1 MSKATRHNRERGIR
15 IGLVE
20 KKVRTF
26 ALDQR
31 REWIRED
38 PKLSIRQQCRL
49 TGVSRSGYYYEPEP
63 ESEENLELM
72 RLLDEQYL
80 RTPFWGV
87 RNMTWWLGRQG
98 WQVNPKRVRR
108 LLRVMGLEAIY
119 PKPRLSIPAPGHRIY
134 PYLLRDVTV
143 DHPDQC
149 WASDITY
156 IRMRGGFV
164 YLVAVMDWY
173 SRYVL
178 SWEVSVSMESSF
190 CLSALDWALQQGQ
203 PEIFNTD
210 QGAQFTSTAFTSR
223 LEKHGVK
230 ISMDG
235 RGRAMDNIFIERL
248 WRTVKYDDIFL
259 HDYADVSEVI
269 AGLKRFFR
277 FYNHERPHQ
286 SLRNQTPAEVYF
298 RRAGK

>member
-1 MSKATRHNRERGIR
+1 M
-15 IGLVE
+15 
-20 KKVRTF
+20 
-26 ALDQR
+26 
-31 REWIRED
+31 
-38 PKLSIRQQCRL
+38 
-49 TGVSRSGYYYEPEP
+49 
-63 ESEENLELM
+63 ENLELM

-87 RNMTWWLGRQG
+87 RNMTWWLGEQG
-98 WQVNPKRVRR
+98 RQVNPKRVRR

-119 PKPRLSIPAPGHRIY
+119 AKPRLSIPAPGHRIY
-134 PYLLRDVTV
+134 PYLLRDVAI
-143 DHPDQC
+143 DHPDHC

-164 YLVAVMDWY
+164 YLVAIMDWY

-190 CLSALDWALQQGQ
+190 CTSALDWALQQGQ

-210 QGAQFTSTAFTSR
+210 QGAQFTSTAFTSQ

-259 HDYADVSEVI
+259 HDYAYVCELI

-286 SLRNQTPAEVYF
+286 SLGYQTPASVYF
-298 RRAGK
+298 AKRKKAD

>member
-1 MSKATRHNRERGIR
+1 
-15 IGLVE
+15 
-20 KKVRTF
+20 
-26 ALDQR
+26 
-31 REWIRED
+31 
-38 PKLSIRQQCRL
+38 
-49 TGVSRSGYYYEPEP
+49 
-63 ESEENLELM
+63 M

-87 RNMTWWLGRQG
+87 RNMTWWLGQQG
-98 WQVNPKRVRR
+98 WPVNPTRVRR

-119 PKPRLSIPAPGHRIY
+119 AKPRLSIPAPGHRIY
-134 PYLLRDVTV
+134 PYLLRDVTIER
-143 DHPDQC
+143 PDQC

-164 YLVAVMDWY
+164 YLVAIMDWY

-178 SWEVSVSMESSF
+178 SWEVSVSLETSF
-190 CLSALDWALQQGQ
+190 CSAALDWALQQGQ

-210 QGAQFTSTAFTSR
+210 QGAQFTSEAFTSR

-259 HDYADVSEVI
+259 HDYADVGEVI

-286 SLRNQTPAEVYF
+286 SLGYQTPAAVYF
-298 RRAGK
+298 QRAPKPGQAGK

>member
-1 MSKATRHNRERGIR
+1 
-15 IGLVE
+15 
-20 KKVRTF
+20 
-26 ALDQR
+26 
-31 REWIRED
+31 
-38 PKLSIRQQCRL
+38 
-49 TGVSRSGYYYEPEP
+49 
-63 ESEENLELM
+63 M

-87 RNMTWWLGRQG
+87 RNMTWWLGQQG
-98 WQVNPKRVRR
+98 WRVNPKRVRR

-119 PKPRLSIPAPGHRIY
+119 AKPRLSVPAPGHRIY
-134 PYLLRDVTV
+134 PYLLRDVTI
-143 DHPDQC
+143 DHPDHC

-164 YLVAVMDWY
+164 YLVAIMDWY

-190 CLSALDWALQQGQ
+190 CVAALDWALQQGQ

-210 QGAQFTSTAFTSR
+210 QGAQFTSEAFTSR

-235 RGRAMDNIFIERL
+235 RGRAMDNVFIERL
-248 WRTVKYDDIFL
+248 WRTVKYEDIFL
-259 HDYADVSEVI
+259 HDYAEVGEVI

-286 SLRNQTPAEVYF
+286 SLGNQTPAQVYF

>member
-1 MSKATRHNRERGIR
+1 
-15 IGLVE
+15 
-20 KKVRTF
+20 
-26 ALDQR
+26 
-31 REWIRED
+31 
-38 PKLSIRQQCRL
+38 
-49 TGVSRSGYYYEPEP
+49 
-63 ESEENLELM
+63 M

-80 RTPFWGV
+80 HTPFWGV

-119 PKPRLSIPAPGHRIY
+119 AKPRLSIPAPGHRIY
-134 PYLLRDVTV
+134 PYLLRDVTI
-143 DHPDQC
+143 DRRDQC

-156 IRMRGGFV
+156 IRIRGGFV
-164 YLVAVMDWY
+164 YLVAIMDWY

-178 SWEVSVSMESSF
+178 SWDVSVSLETSF
-190 CLSALDWALQQGQ
+190 CVAALDWALQQGE

-210 QGAQFTSTAFTSR
+210 QGAQFTSEAFTSR

-235 RGRAMDNIFIERL
+235 RGRVMDNIFIERL

-286 SLRNQTPAEVYF
+286 SLGYQTPAAVYF
-298 RRAGK
+298 RRPPKPETPGK

>member
-1 MSKATRHNRERGIR
+1 
-15 IGLVE
+15 
-20 KKVRTF
+20 
-26 ALDQR
+26 
-31 REWIRED
+31 
-38 PKLSIRQQCRL
+38 
-49 TGVSRSGYYYEPEP
+49 
-63 ESEENLELM
+63 M

-134 PYLLRDVTV
+134 PYLLRDVTI

-164 YLVAVMDWY
+164 YLVAIMDWY

-178 SWEVSVSMESSF
+178 SWEVSVSLETSF
-190 CLSALDWALQQGQ
+190 CTSALDWALQQGQ

-235 RGRAMDNIFIERL
+235 RGRVMDNIFIERL

-259 HDYADVSEVI
+259 HDYADVREVI

-286 SLRNQTPAEVYF
+286 SLGNQTPAEVYF
-298 RRAGK
+298 RWASKTQQPGK

>member
-1 MSKATRHNRERGIR
+1 
-15 IGLVE
+15 
-20 KKVRTF
+20 
-26 ALDQR
+26 
-31 REWIRED
+31 
-38 PKLSIRQQCRL
+38 
-49 TGVSRSGYYYEPEP
+49 
-63 ESEENLELM
+63 M

-87 RNMTWWLGRQG
+87 RNMTWWLGQQG
-98 WQVNPKRVRR
+98 WQVNLKRVRR

-119 PKPRLSIPAPGHRIY
+119 AKPRLSIPAPGHRIY
-134 PYLLRDVTV
+134 PYLLRDVTIER
-143 DHPDQC
+143 PDQC

-164 YLVAVMDWY
+164 YLVAIMDWY

-178 SWEVSVSMESSF
+178 SWEVSVSLETSF
-190 CLSALDWALQQGQ
+190 CSAALDWALQQGQ

-210 QGAQFTSTAFTSR
+210 QGAQFTSEAFTSR
-223 LEKHGVK
+223 LEKHGVR

-259 HDYADVSEVI
+259 HDYADVGEVI

-286 SLRNQTPAEVYF
+286 SLDYQTPAAVYF
-298 RRAGK
+298 QRAPKPGQAGK

>member
-1 MSKATRHNRERGIR
+1 
-15 IGLVE
+15 
-20 KKVRTF
+20 
-26 ALDQR
+26 
-31 REWIRED
+31 
-38 PKLSIRQQCRL
+38 
-49 TGVSRSGYYYEPEP
+49 
-63 ESEENLELM
+63 M

-87 RNMTWWLGRQG
+87 VNMTWWLAQQG

-119 PKPRLSIPAPGHRIY
+119 AKPRLSIPAPGHRIY
-134 PYLLRDVTV
+134 PYLLRDVV
-143 DHPDQC
+143 IDHPDQC
-149 WASDITY
+149 WAADITY
-156 IRMRGGFV
+156 IRLRGGFV
-164 YLVAVMDWY
+164 YLVAIMDWY

-178 SWEVSVSMESSF
+178 SWEVSVSLETSF
-190 CLSALDWALQQGQ
+190 CTSALEWALQQGQ

-210 QGAQFTSTAFTSR
+210 QGGQFTSEAFTSR

-248 WRTVKYDDIFL
+248 WRSVKYENIFL
-259 HDYADVSEVI
+259 HDYTSVNEVI
-269 AGLKRFFR
+269 AGLKRYFR

-286 SLRNQTPAEVYF
+286 SLRKQTPASVYF
-298 RRAGK
+298 GQKQPD